1 LETTS
6 LAGIHSSA
14 TAEWRIRPV
23 GERLLVIESSA
34 VPCAALSRRLGG
46 LAAYLIECQARGG
59 LPGVSDIVPALA
71 SIGVHYRAW
80 QMADD
85 PAHPTPFAAL
95 SARLVALL
103 GNAGSA
109 ASRPARLIEVPVCYG
124 GEFGPDLATAAAD
137 CGLSEAEL
145 IALHGA
151 EVTVLML
158 GFAPGH
164 PYLGHYDERLALPR
178 RRVPRTRVAAGSLGL
193 ANRQSVIYPQVLPG
207 GWSLIGRTPWRLFDP
222 RAEPACRLRT
232 GDRVRCVPIDAAT
245 FFALQEAQP

>member
-1 LETTS
+1 MEIAS
-6 LAGIHSSA
+6 RAGIHSPA

-34 VPCAALSRRLGG
+34 TPSAALSCRLGA
-46 LAAYLIECQARGG
+46 LAVYLGERQALGE
-59 LPGVSDIVPALA
+59 LPAVSDLVPALA
-71 SIGVHYRAW
+71 SIGVHYRPW
-80 QMADD
+80 QVADH
-85 PAHPTPFAAL
+85 PAYPTPFAAL
-95 SARLVALL
+95 AAQLLALL
-103 GNAGSA
+103 DEGGAA
-109 ASRPARLIEVPVCYG
+109 ASRPARLIEIPVCYG
-124 GEFGPDLATAAAD
+124 GEFGPDRATVAAD
-137 CGLSEAEL
+137 CGLSAEEL
-145 IALHGA
+145 ITLHGA

-193 ANRQSVIYPQVLPG
+193 ANRQSVIYPQALPG

-222 RAEPACRLRT
+222 RAEQACRLRA

-245 FFALQEAQP
+245 FVALQEEQP